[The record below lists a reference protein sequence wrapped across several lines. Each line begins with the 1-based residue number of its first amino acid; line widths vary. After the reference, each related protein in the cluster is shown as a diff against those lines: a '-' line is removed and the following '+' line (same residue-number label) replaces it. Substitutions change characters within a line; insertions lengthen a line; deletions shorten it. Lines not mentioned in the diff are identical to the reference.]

1 MLNKNNLLKNDKVV
15 NKILD
20 MAFIYKGNITTEIKK
35 EFFDLLKQEKFISDK
50 VNGISVYMYA
60 RGYDGNFKD
69 GFRLSIIE
77 YYNTRTGGHYVQI
90 SKDEIERWLGHEI
103 D

>member
-20 MAFIYKGNITTEIKK
+20 MAFIYKGNITSEIKE
-35 EFFDLLKQEKFISDK
+35 EFFNLLKQEKFISNK
-50 VNGISVYMYA
+50 VNGISVYVYP
-60 RGYDGNFKD
+60 REYNGSFRN
-69 GFRLSIIE
+69 GFNLSITE
-77 YYNTRTGGHYVQI
+77 YYNTRTGRNYFYI
-90 SKDEIERWLGHEI
+90 DKECIDRWLGYEI